1 MLNVGFRRDVAKAD
15 IDASGKKM
23 RYAISGGLRHRP
35 EPPSENKKLLLSGR
49 IKMTKQ
55 NDAAATMHPAA
66 MMYADEVR
74 AGKLSRREFLSRTTA
89 LGVGAAA
96 AYGLIGLPAPA
107 AAQEA
112 KVGGILRVGME
123 TKAQKDPRLADWPQI
138 ANVYRGWLE
147 YLIQYNPDG
156 TFEGR
161 LLESWEANAD
171 ATEYTM
177 KVRPGVTWNNGDAFT
192 ADDVVRMFG
201 RWADG
206 SVEGNAMASR
216 FPGLTESVPV
226 LGADGAAT
234 VNEAGEPVMVTQL
247 REGSVVK
254 VDDMNVKLV
263 MNASDISIVASVS
276 DYPAA
281 VVHSSYV
288 DGTDPSTNPIGTGP
302 YVPGEISVGQR
313 MTLVRAP
320 ASHVWWGGT
329 APLDEIH
336 YVDFGTDP
344 SAMVALAGSDEID
357 TNYESTGDFIDI
369 LDGMG
374 WKKLEAVTASTIVV
388 RMNGATSDL
397 YKDKAVRQ
405 AIQRAVDP
413 KVVLELG
420 YNGLGTT
427 AENHHVCPVHPEYA
441 AIPAQT
447 VDAAGLMPA
456 LEAAGLGTTE
466 LEIISLDDGWEAAT
480 TDAVAAQLRDAGAT
494 VKRTVMPGSTFW
506 NDWQK
511 YPFSSTTWNH
521 RPLAVQ
527 NMSYAYTSTG
537 SWNETGMANADF
549 DAAMVKAM
557 SLADADA
564 RREVMVTLETIL
576 QDEGVIIQPFW
587 RSLYRHAKEGVN
599 VDMHPSFE
607 HHHYKWSIS

>member
-1 MLNVGFRRDVAKAD
+1 MGPLLASACPLGGVDQAEKKENAAFREKD
-15 IDASGKKM
+15 M
-23 RYAISGGLRHRP
+23 T
-35 EPPSENKKLLLSGR
+35 EPTQTATR
-49 IKMTKQ
+49 MH
-55 NDAAATMHPAA
+55 AAAR
-66 MMYADEVR
+66 MYADELR

-112 KVGGILRVGME
+112 TVGGILRVAME

-171 ATEYTM
+171 ATEYTL
-177 KVRPGVTWNNGDAFT
+177 KVRPGVTWNNGDPFT
-192 ADDVVRMFG
+192 ADDVVRNFG
-201 RWADG
+201 RWTDG
-206 SVEGNAMASR
+206 TVEGNAMASR
-216 FPGLTESVPV
+216 FLGLVDEGTKK
-226 LGADGAAT
+226 LRDGA
-234 VNEAGEPVMVTQL
+234 
-247 REGSVVK
+247 VVK
-254 VDDMNVKLV
+254 VDDMTVQLK
-263 MNASDISIVASVS
+263 MSISDVAVVPNLA

-281 VVHSSYV
+281 VVHSSLQ
-288 DGTDPSTNPIGTGP
+288 DGQDPATNAIGTGP

-320 ASHVWWGGT
+320 NHTWWGGT

-344 SAMVALAGSDEID
+344 SAMVALAGSDEVD
-357 TNYESTGDFIDI
+357 VNYESTGDFIDI

-374 WKKLEAVTASTIVV
+374 WIKYEAVTASTIVA
-388 RMNGATSDL
+388 RFNSATSEL

-405 AIQRAVDP
+405 ALQRAVDLN
-413 KVVLELG
+413 VVLELG
-420 YNGLGTT
+420 YNGLGTV
-427 AENHHVCPVHPEYA
+427 AENHHACPVHPEYA
-441 AIPAQT
+441 ELPKIEADP
-447 VDAAGLMPA
+447 AGLKPA
-456 LEAAGLGTTE
+456 LEAAGLADTE
-466 LEIISLDDGWEAAT
+466 FELISLDDGWEAAT
-480 TDAVAAQLRDAGAT
+480 SDAIAAQMRDAGAN

-527 NMSYAYTSTG
+527 NMSLAYTSTG
-537 SWNETGMANADF
+537 SWNETGMANAEF
-549 DAAMVKAM
+549 DAAMAKAL

-564 RREVMVTLETIL
+564 RREVMVTLQTIL
-576 QDEGVIIQPFW
+576 QDEGYIVNPFW
-587 RSLYRHAKEGVN
+587 RSLFRHAREGVN

-607 HHHYKWSIS
+607 HHHYKWSITA

>member
-1 MLNVGFRRDVAKAD
+1 
-15 IDASGKKM
+15 
-23 RYAISGGLRHRP
+23 
-35 EPPSENKKLLLSGR
+35 
-49 IKMTKQ
+49 MTKMQ
-55 NDAAATMHPAA
+55 KIEAPLHPAATM
-66 MMYADEVR
+66 YAQEVR
-74 AGKLSRREFLSRTTA
+74 DGKLSRREFLTRTTA
-89 LGVGAAA
+89 LGVSTVV
-96 AYGLIGLPAPA
+96 AYGLLGLDAPVSA
-107 AAQEA
+107 EAHA
-112 KVGGILRVGME
+112 KVGGILRVAME

-147 YLIQYNPDG
+147 YLVQYNPDG

-171 ATEYTM
+171 ATEYTL
-177 KVRPGVTWNNGDAFT
+177 KVRPGVKWNNGDAFT
-192 ADDVVRMFG
+192 ADDVVRNFG

-216 FPGLTESVPV
+216 FPGLTESVAKMN
-226 LGADGAAT
+226 ADGTAA
-234 VNEAGEPVMVTQL
+234 VDDKGAAVMVTQL
-247 REGSVVK
+247 RAGSVVK
-254 VDDMNVKLV
+254 VDDTTVKLMMSV
-263 MNASDISIVASVS
+263 PDIAIVATIS
-276 DYPAA
+276 DYPSAI
-281 VVHSSYV
+281 VHASFA
-288 DGTDPSTNPIGTGP
+288 DGSDPSTNAIGTGA
-302 YVPGEISVGQR
+302 YVPGEIMVGQK

-320 ASHVWWGGT
+320 AKHVWWGGV

-336 YVDFGTDP
+336 YIDFGTDP

-357 TNYESTGDFIDI
+357 TNYESNGDYIGI

-388 RMNGATSDL
+388 RMNGATSEL

-405 AIQRAVDP
+405 AIQKAVDP

-441 AIPAQT
+441 AIPAQ
-447 VDAAGLMPA
+447 VIDPAALMPA
-456 LEAAGLGTTE
+456 LTAAGLAETE

-480 TDAVAAQLRDAGAT
+480 TDAVAAQLRDAGAK

-521 RPLAVQ
+521 RPLAIQ
-527 NMSYAYTSTG
+527 NMDYAYTSTG
-537 SWNETGMANADF
+537 SWNETGMANPDF
-549 DAAMVKAM
+549 DAAMAKAK

-564 RREVMVTLETIL
+564 RREVMVTMETIL

-599 VDMHPSFE
+599 IDMHPSFE